1 MQPGDL
7 SATENLRLIQSRQE
21 VGAVYQSAL
30 VLRPELICQFSG
42 FSMVD
47 VSPIHRATAA
57 DSSYYLNFRSACA
70 GYPETRCD

>member
-1 MQPGDL
+1 MTSHQKTMRARRPVGGAMQPGDL

-57 DSSYYLNFRSACA
+57 DSS
-70 GYPETRCD
+70 